1 MLKKK
6 ILLYLLLTILGIGE
20 TVDEYLKIAITSSE
34 KGYFEISNKYLQ
46 KYIESGDEKFL
57 DYAYLLYGYNLL
69 KLEDYSSAIEKFEII
84 IKRFPLS
91 PYLKSSYIYLIT
103 SYLKTGNS
111 HSAFRY
117 YKDYIKK
124 FDKDKEMER
133 QIGIAIFEEGISDYK
148 IKKFLDAKEKF
159 NLIINEIEDNELNL
173 WANYY
178 LGLIE
183 FQMNNFKNAEE
194 YFKKVIPEAKGEI
207 FLDSELKIGDCYFN
221 MGDYENAENFYREVI
236 KNDGSIFS
244 QWAKFQIAMI
254 EKRKGNMKKSEEI
267 LNTIDYSKDI
277 DLKFNVLNEKS
288 NIYIFNENWDEAE
301 KVLNQIINEFSDKR
315 DLSEILFKTGIVN
328 FNKKDYKK
336 AIDFFEKAKE
346 SEEKSIKEKSIF
358 FIGYINYLNGNF
370 EEALKFWEIIENQ
383 YEESSFLPRI
393 LFLKGRYFYEK
404 NKFKECEDVFKKIIE
419 KETPYYEES
428 YSYLV
433 DVLIK
438 EKKFEEAELLL
449 KNFLE
454 KKREPKF
461 EFLLGK
467 IFYLKGNK
475 EKAKEIFENL
485 KIENPVIKA
494 EMSYYL
500 GEIYKKE
507 GNLEK
512 AKEKFI
518 EVISLYPQFKEWK
531 ELSENSL
538 KELKN

>member
-346 SEEKSIKEKSIF
+346 SEEK
-358 FIGYINYLNGNF
+358 INQR
-370 EEALKFWEIIENQ
+370 KIH
-383 YEESSFLPRI
+383 I
-393 LFLKGRYFYEK
+393 LYW
-404 NKFKECEDVFKKIIE
+404 
-419 KETPYYEES
+419 
-428 YSYLV
+428 
-433 DVLIK
+433 
-438 EKKFEEAELLL
+438 
-449 KNFLE
+449 
-454 KKREPKF
+454 
-461 EFLLGK
+461 
-467 IFYLKGNK
+467 
-475 EKAKEIFENL
+475 
-485 KIENPVIKA
+485 
-494 EMSYYL
+494 
-500 GEIYKKE
+500 IYK
-507 GNLEK
+507 L
-512 AKEKFI
+512 F
-518 EVISLYPQFKEWK
+518 EWK
-531 ELSENSL
+531 F
-538 KELKN
+538 